1 MTIVNED
8 FDITFIIFSA
18 LSALNLNEGVSLDL
32 DPVSIKGTSN
42 NVFNPIW
49 YLMVQVGSFGMI
61 GSGGGFTHV

>member
-18 LSALNLNEGVSLDL
+18 LSALNLNKGVSLDL

-42 NVFNPIW
+42 NVFNVI
-49 YLMVQVGSFGMI
+49 LVFNGK
-61 GSGGGFTHV
+61 GGFFWHDWVWARV

>member
-32 DPVSIKGTSN
+32 DPVSIKGANN
-42 NVFNPIW
+42 NVFNVIL
-49 YLMVQVGSFGMI
+49 YLTVKVGSFGMI
-61 GSGGGFTHV
+61 GSGQGFKHV